1 MVHTRLL
8 ASRKPPASCLTCFA
22 WGLLP
27 GRYCS
32 ACYSF
37 AQNHATGVCAGCDRT
52 IALKKGYCRLCWCQ
66 ASLQARAR

>member
-1 MVHTRLL
+1 MVHTSLL
-8 ASRKPPASCLTCFA
+8 ASRKPPTSCLTCFA

-37 AQNHATGVCAGCDRT
+37 AQTTPPASAPAVAGPSR
-52 IALKKGYCRLCWCQ
+52 
-66 ASLQARAR
+66 